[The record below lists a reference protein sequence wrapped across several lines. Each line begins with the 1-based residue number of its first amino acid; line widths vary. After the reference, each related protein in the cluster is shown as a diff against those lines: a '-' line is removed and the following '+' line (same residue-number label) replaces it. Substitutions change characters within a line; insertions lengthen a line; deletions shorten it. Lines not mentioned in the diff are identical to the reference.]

1 MIKESR
7 DDRGQAFPIYI
18 VMVAG
23 LLFLAFAFF
32 AVGQAS
38 ATRNGA
44 QGAADAAALAAAQE
58 ARDDLGV
65 PFLAALR
72 EPNGLNEFLAH
83 HRYFDAGCWKARR
96 LAFANDSHLHS
107 DDPFR
112 RPLCGWDEGFLRD
125 RVTVSVETDYTVGSS
140 VIPSTK
146 TTHGNATATAVIEF
160 RCSPKLKDA
169 PSADPGSDE
178 GNGKGNDEG
187 GKPDLPIPTLF
198 CDGWPGGLE
207 IDPAHPELW
216 KSVAK
221 AIFAVHLIDD

>member
-1 MIKESR
+1 MARLTRR
-7 DDRGQAFPIYI
+7 DAGQAFPIYI

-58 ARDDLGV
+58 ARKDLGV
-65 PFLAALR
+65 RFLAALR
-72 EPNGLNEFLAH
+72 TPDGLAEFLENY
-83 HRYFDAGCWKARR
+83 RYFSAGCSDAQQ
-96 LAFANDSHLHS
+96 LAEANRSDLYT

-112 RPLCGWDEGFLRD
+112 RPRCRWDEGFLQD
-125 RVTVSVETDYTVGSS
+125 KVTVSVKTRYTVGSS

-146 TTHGNATATAVIEF
+146 TKHAKATATAVIEF

-169 PSADPGSDE
+169 PSADPGSDDT
-178 GNGKGNDEG
+178 GDKGDEG
-187 GKPDLPIPTLF
+187 DKPDLPIPTLD
-198 CDGWPGGLE
+198 CAGGGLD

-216 KSVAK
+216 ESLAK
-221 AIFAVHLIDD
+221 TIFAVHLIDD

>member
-1 MIKESR
+1 MELNKR
-7 DDRGQAFPIYI
+7 HDAGQAFPIYI

-58 ARDDLGV
+58 ARHDLAV

-72 EPNGLNEFLAH
+72 EPNGLNEFLEH
-83 HRYFDAGCWKARR
+83 HRYFEAGCWKARQ
-96 LAFANDSHLHS
+96 LASANDSHLHS
-107 DDPFR
+107 DDPFH

-146 TTHGNATATAVIEF
+146 TTHGKAAATAVIEF
-160 RCSPKLKDA
+160 RCSPELKDA
-169 PSADPGSDE
+169 PSDDPGSDE
-178 GNGKGNDEG
+178 GDDGEG
-187 GKPDLPIPTLF
+187 QSGKPGLPIPALD
-198 CDGWPGGLE
+198 CDGQEDGLE
-207 IDPAHPELW
+207 VDPAHPELW
-216 KSVAK
+216 DDVAK
-221 AIFAVHLIDD
+221 TIFAVHLIDD

>member
-1 MIKESR
+1 MIKGSHR
-7 DDRGQAFPIYI
+7 DRGQAFPIYI

-58 ARDDLGV
+58 ARDDLAV

-72 EPNGLNEFLAH
+72 EPNGLHEFLAN
-83 HRYFDAGCWKARR
+83 HRYFEAGCWKARE
-96 LAFANDSHLHS
+96 LAAANRSHLHS
-107 DDPFR
+107 DGSFS
-112 RPLCGWDEGFLRD
+112 RPLCGWDEGFVRD

-146 TTHGNATATAVIEF
+146 TTHGKATATAVIEF
-160 RCSPKLKDA
+160 RCSPKLRDE
-169 PSADPGSDE
+169 PSDDTASDV
-178 GNGKGNDEG
+178 GDDGDDEG
-187 GKPDLPIPTLF
+187 GKPDLPIPTLE
-198 CDGWPGGLE
+198 CDGQDRGLE
-207 IDPAHPELW
+207 VDPDHPELW
-216 KSVAK
+216 EAVAK
-221 AIFAVHLIDD
+221 TIFAVHLIDD

>member
-1 MIKESR
+1 MINGSHR
-7 DDRGQAFPIYI
+7 DRGQAFPIYI

-58 ARDDLGV
+58 ARDNLGV

-72 EPNGLNEFLAH
+72 EPNGLSKFLENY
-83 HRYFDAGCWKARR
+83 RYFEKGCWKARQ
-96 LAFANDSHLHS
+96 LASANDSHLHS

-146 TTHGNATATAVIEF
+146 TTHGKATATAVIQF
-160 RCSPKLKDA
+160 RCSPNLKDV
-169 PSADPGSDE
+169 PSDDPGSDE
-178 GNGKGNDEG
+178 GDDGEDQG
-187 GKPDLPIPTLF
+187 GKPDLPIPTLS
-198 CDGWPGGLE
+198 CDGLSDGLKV
-207 IDPAHPELW
+207 DPAHPELW

>member
-1 MIKESR
+1 MINGSHR
-7 DDRGQAFPIYI
+7 DRGQAFPIYI

-58 ARDDLGV
+58 ARKDLAL

-72 EPNGLNEFLAH
+72 EPNGLNDFLAN
-83 HRYFDAGCWKARR
+83 HRYFEAGCWKARQ
-96 LAFANDSHLHS
+96 LASANSSHLHS
-107 DDPFR
+107 DEPFR
-112 RPLCGWDEGFLRD
+112 RPPCGWDEGFLRD
-125 RVTVSVETDYTVGSS
+125 RVTASVETDYTVGSS

-146 TTHGNATATAVIEF
+146 STHGKATATAVIEF

-169 PSADPGSDE
+169 PSDDPGSDD
-178 GNGKGNDEG
+178 GGDGDDKG
-187 GKPDLPIPTLF
+187 GKPDLPIPTLD
-198 CDGWPGGLE
+198 CDGQDGGLE
-207 IDPAHPELW
+207 VDPAHPELW
-216 KSVAK
+216 DDLAK
-221 AIFAVHLIDD
+221 TIFAVHLIDD